1 MRLNFCYTACDP
13 NQTGPFLT
21 PGEEGECMTVI
32 VCVDDQGGMLFGGRR
47 QSQDRLVREDILRE
61 AAGRRLWMNE
71 FSRRQF
77 GRDETDSIVT
87 DENFLSRAR
96 PGDFCFVENV
106 SLKPFVGRM
115 NRVIVYRW
123 NRVYPADRF
132 LDLPLE
138 DPVWKQTRREEFPGY
153 SHPKITKEVYEG

>member
-1 MRLNFCYTACDP
+1 
-13 NQTGPFLT
+13 
-21 PGEEGECMTVI
+21 
-32 VCVDDQGGMLFGGRR
+32 
-47 QSQDRLVREDILRE
+47 
-61 AAGRRLWMNE
+61 MNE

-106 SLKPFVGRM
+106 SLKPFAGRM
-115 NRVIVYRW
+115 KRVIVYRW

-138 DPVWKQTRREEFPGY
+138 DPVWKKTRREEFPGY